1 MRPQINRLPENA
13 PKGFAG
19 IAIDR
24 TRPLRFRLDGR
35 IVSGFAGDTVLS
47 AALAAGIDTV
57 GQHLDSPIGLTSRAH
72 PAISHA
78 SLANDPQFAL
88 PMARTPAQDGAEFVT
103 FGVERSRGM
112 ARLFQPGRTLGL
124 KLDSAH
130 PLSRPWR
137 TIPGAADAAPDLLVI
152 GGGVAGLSAA
162 LAGARA
168 GLTVTLVEARGF
180 LGGHSGLF
188 GTQEGE
194 DAPEESMAR
203 LSAEVEATEAITVLT
218 ATQVFS
224 IRPGLARAHRIET
237 APGTSRG
244 RVIEIAAER
253 IVIATGALERLPIF
267 AGNRL
272 PGIVGCLDAYEMAT
286 RFGVWTGQRAIVA
299 TSSNPAYRLA
309 MLASDAGIGIGRIL
323 DARPESASRF
333 IAFSRAYGIVQSPG
347 TVVASAGTA
356 RAGGLLSVH
365 TESRHGV
372 TLATDRLLVCGGWQ
386 PDLTLWHIAGGASAW
401 DAGRGRIEAQGRLDS
416 IALAGS
422 AAGYFTR
429 RGCIQSGADAVDQ
442 LLGRERR
449 AVDDPIVDP
458 VHETPDGP
466 LAIAPP
472 VSEGAPT
479 YLDGGIGL
487 MERPAEA
494 ARKRRFAFWRPAA
507 PGGLTLLSEAP
518 QALAVNE
525 VAAGVDLALIPAEAA
540 GIVAQERVA
549 SVPLSVEQEL
559 PGPDT
564 WVPIEAT
571 EIPSFLLGRYGPEA
585 RLVRIIPSEARIL
598 EAGALIFP
606 DSDARHPFQSIGV
619 VLRHDPAGAVGFV
632 AASAATTNYPVTV
645 REKGQIVRAQI
656 AALDA

>member
-1 MRPQINRLPENA
+1 MRPQINRLPDNA

-19 IAIDR
+19 TAIDR
-24 TRPLRFRLDGR
+24 TKPLRFRLDGR

-103 FGVERSRGM
+103 FGVERSRGV

-137 TIPGAADAAPDLLVI
+137 TIPGAAHAATDLLVI

-203 LSAEVEATEAITVLT
+203 LSAEVEEAEAITVLT

-244 RVIEIAAER
+244 RVIDIAAAH

-272 PGIVGCLDAYEMAT
+272 PGIAGCLDAYEMAT

-323 DARPESASRF
+323 DARPEPASRF

-347 TVVASAGTA
+347 AVVASVGIA
-356 RAGGLLSVH
+356 RAGGLLSIH
-365 TESRHGV
+365 TENRHEAALV
-372 TLATDRLLVCGGWQ
+372 TDRLLVCGGWQ
-386 PDLTLWHIAGGASAW
+386 PDLTLWHIAGGTSVW
-401 DAGRGRIEAQGRLDS
+401 NAGRRRIEAQGRLDS
-416 IALAGS
+416 IALAGG

-458 VHETPDGP
+458 LHETPDGP
-466 LAIAPP
+466 IAIAQP

-479 YLDGGIGL
+479 YLDAGIGL
-487 MERPAEA
+487 LQRPAEA
-494 ARKRRFAFWRPAA
+494 ARKRRFTFWRPA

-525 VAAGVDLALIPAEAA
+525 VAAGVDLKLIPADAA

-549 SVPLSVEQEL
+549 SVPLSVEQETSS
-559 PGPDT
+559 PDT

-571 EIPSFLLGRYGPEA
+571 EIPSFLIGRYGPEA
-585 RLVRIIPSEARIL
+585 RLVRIVPSEARIL

-606 DSDARHPFQSIGV
+606 DSDARHPHYSIGV
-619 VLRHDPAGAVGFV
+619 ILRHDPAGAIGLV
-632 AASAATTNYPVTV
+632 AANAATIDYPVTV

>member
-19 IAIDR
+19 TAIDR

-57 GQHLDSPIGLTSRAH
+57 GQHQNSPIGLTSRAQ

-78 SLANDPQFAL
+78 SLASDPQFAL

-103 FGVERSRGM
+103 LGAERSRGM
-112 ARLFQPGRTLGL
+112 TRLFQPGRTLGL
-124 KLDSAH
+124 KLDAAH
-130 PLSRPWR
+130 PLARPWR
-137 TIPGAADAAPDLLVI
+137 TIPGAVDTSTDLLVI

-162 LAGARA
+162 LAGARV

-203 LSAEVEATEAITVLT
+203 LSAEVEAAEAITVLT

-237 APGTSRG
+237 SPGTSRG
-244 RVIEIAAER
+244 RVIDIAAER
-253 IVIATGALERLPIF
+253 IVIAAGALERLPIF

-272 PGIVGCLDAYEMAT
+272 PGIAGCLDAYEMAT
-286 RFGVWTGQRAIVA
+286 RFGVWPGQRAIVA
-299 TSSNPAYRLA
+299 TGSNPAYRLA
-309 MLASDAGIGIGRIL
+309 MLASDAGIEIGRIL
-323 DARPESASRF
+323 DARPESTSRF

-347 TVVASAGTA
+347 TVVTSAGTA

-365 TESRHGV
+365 TESRHGQ
-372 TLATDRLLVCGGWQ
+372 TLVTDRLLVCGGWQ
-386 PDLTLWHIAGGASAW
+386 PDLTLWHIAGGCSAW
-401 DAGRGRIEAQGRLDS
+401 NADRRRLEAQGRVES

-429 RGCIQSGADAVDQ
+429 RGCIQSGADAIDQ

-449 AVDDPIVDP
+449 DVDDPIVDP
-458 VHETPDGP
+458 MHETPDGP
-466 LAIAPP
+466 LAIASP

-479 YLDGGIGL
+479 YLDAGTGL
-487 MERPAEA
+487 LQRPAEA
-494 ARKRRFAFWRPAA
+494 ARERRIAFWRPAR
-507 PGGLTLLSEAP
+507 GGLTLLSEAP
-518 QALAVNE
+518 QPLAVNE

-549 SVPLSVEQEL
+549 SVPLSVQKEL
-559 PGPDT
+559 SGPDD
-564 WVPIEAT
+564 WAPIKPT
-571 EIPSFLLGRYGPEA
+571 EIPAYLVGRYGPEA
-585 RLVRIIPSEARIL
+585 RIVRIVPNEARIL
-598 EAGALIFP
+598 EPGALIFP
-606 DSDARHPFQSIGV
+606 NSDARHPDEAIGV
-619 VLRHDPAGAVGFV
+619 VLRHDPAGAVGLV
-632 AASAATTNYPVTV
+632 AARAATTGFPLTV

-656 AALDA
+656 AEQDT

>member
-19 IAIDR
+19 TAIDR
-24 TRPLRFRLDGR
+24 NKPLRFRLDGR

-57 GQHLDSPIGLTSRAH
+57 GQHRDSPIGLTSRAH

-124 KLDSAH
+124 KLDAAH

-137 TIPGAADAAPDLLVI
+137 TIPGAAETTTDLLVI

-168 GLTVTLVEARGF
+168 GLTVTLVEAREF

-194 DAPEESMAR
+194 DAPEASMAR
-203 LSAEVEATEAITVLT
+203 LSAEVDLDAAITVLT

-244 RVIEIAAER
+244 RVIDIAAAR
-253 IVIATGALERLPIF
+253 IIIATGALERLPIF

-272 PGIVGCLDAYEMAT
+272 PGVTGCLDAYELAA
-286 RFGVWTGQRAIVA
+286 RYGVWTGQRAIVA
-299 TSSNPAYRLA
+299 TGSSPAYRLA
-309 MLASDAGIGIGRIL
+309 MLASDAGIGIDRIL
-323 DARPESASRF
+323 EARPESASRF

-347 TVVASAGTA
+347 TVVASVGTV
-356 RAGGLLSVH
+356 RGGGLLAVH
-365 TESRHGV
+365 TQNRQGS
-372 TLATDRLLVCGGWQ
+372 TLVTDRLLVCGGWQ

-401 DAGRGRIEAQGRLDS
+401 DADRGRLAAQGDIDS

-449 AVDDPIVDP
+449 PVDDPIIDP
-458 VHETPDGP
+458 LHETPDGP
-466 LAIAPP
+466 LAIAAPAA
-472 VSEGAPT
+472 EGAPS
-479 YLDGGIGL
+479 YLDAGIGL
-487 MERPAEA
+487 LQRPAEVP
-494 ARKRRFAFWRPAA
+494 RKNRLAFWRTA
-507 PGGLTLLSEAP
+507 PRGLTMLSEAP

-525 VAAGVDLALIPAEAA
+525 VAAGVDLALIPADAA

-549 SVPLSVEQEL
+549 SVPLSVER
-559 PGPDT
+559 GPPSPDSWT
-564 WVPIEAT
+564 PIETT
-571 EIPSFLLGRYGPEA
+571 EIPAFLIGRYGPEA
-585 RLVRIIPSEARIL
+585 KILRIIPEEARIL
-598 EAGALIFP
+598 EPGALIFP
-606 DSDARHPFQSIGV
+606 NTDTRHPDQSIGV
-619 VLRHDPAGAVGFV
+619 ILRHHSAGAVGIV
-632 AASAATTNYPVTV
+632 AAKIATEYPVTV
-645 REKGQIVRAQI
+645 REQGQFVRAQT
-656 AALDA
+656 APLNT